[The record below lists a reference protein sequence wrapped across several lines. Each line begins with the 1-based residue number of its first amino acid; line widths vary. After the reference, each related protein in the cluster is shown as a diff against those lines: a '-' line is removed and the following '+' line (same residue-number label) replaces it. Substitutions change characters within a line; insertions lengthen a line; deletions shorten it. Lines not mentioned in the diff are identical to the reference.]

1 MLLRWLL
8 AVVHLLAL
16 LVGGIAIFSRARA
29 LASPLDM
36 GGLRRL
42 FAADSWWGLSAVLW
56 IATGLWRLL
65 ASTEMP
71 TAYYMANRLFW
82 LKMGLLG
89 GILLL
94 ELAPMVGLMRW
105 RTAVRRGDSVD
116 TSRAPVFARISAI
129 QLVLVVLMVL
139 AATAMAR
146 GLGV

>member
-29 LASPLDM
+29 FASPLDT

-56 IATGLWRLL
+56 ISTGLWRLL
-65 ASTEMP
+65 AGTEMP
-71 TAYYMANRLFW
+71 AEYYVANRLFW
-82 LKMGLLG
+82 VKMGLLG

-94 ELAPMVGLMRW
+94 ELAPMMGLMRW
-105 RTAVRRGDSVD
+105 RVAVRRGESVD
-116 TSRAPVFARISAI
+116 TSRAALFARISAA
-129 QLVLVVLMVL
+129 QLALVVLMVL

-146 GLGV
+146 GLGL